1 MNRIDRLMGILTTL
15 QSKKYTTA
23 EHLSETFEISVR
35 TVYRDIKALGEI
47 GIPVSFETGKGY
59 FVTQGYFLP
68 PVSFTVAEANALI
81 LMETLA
87 QRYGDRSIKH
97 NYETALSKIKAVLKG
112 NAKDDIDY
120 LHSKIQVHIPADRS
134 NDFDYLSDIQ
144 NSIQHRTILTI
155 GYENLKKEQSRRE
168 IEPIGL
174 LFYGDSW
181 HMIAWCWK
189 REEYRDFR
197 VSRIQDIGNSNEP
210 FRKNEH
216 INLSDYLE
224 DMRRKM
230 EEMRDRLP

>member
-47 GIPVSFETGKGY
+47 GIPVSFEAGKGY
-59 FVTQGYFLP
+59 FITQGYFLS
-68 PVSFTVAEANALI
+68 PVSFTVEEANALI

-97 NYETALSKIKAVLKG
+97 NYETALSKIKAVLRG
-112 NAKDDIDY
+112 NTKDDIDY
-120 LHSKIQVHIPADRS
+120 LHSQIKVWSHTEKN
-134 NDFDYLSDIQ
+134 NDFNYLSEIQ
-144 NSIQHRTILTI
+144 NAIQNRTLLTI
-155 GYENLKKEQSRRE
+155 GYENLKKEQSKRD

-174 LFYGDSW
+174 LFYGDNW
-181 HMIAWCWK
+181 HLIAWCWH
-189 REEYRDFR
+189 RQEYRDFR
-197 VSRIQDIGNSNEP
+197 VSRIQDMRNTMQP

-216 INLSDYLE
+216 INLSDYVE
-224 DMRRKM
+224 EINRKI
-230 EEMRDRLP
+230 EEMRNELP